1 MQKHEKCDSCKIQTR
16 AYRQIFNAALNKM
29 HFTTEDNSE
38 LWALNCYT
46 QSRNIMLVELP
57 TAVLFG
63 VFYSPS
69 KSKLIKSFGCSTSI
83 TPVEHKTLKF
93 ATPVLD
99 LCVRCCSTKMTDHEK
114 QKYTSQSANIYRNV
128 HAQKKKSSL
137 FNFFLKAPVSLLYA
151 L

>member
-1 MQKHEKCDSCKIQTR
+1 
-16 AYRQIFNAALNKM
+16 
-29 HFTTEDNSE
+29 
-38 LWALNCYT
+38 
-46 QSRNIMLVELP
+46 MLVEVG
-57 TAVLFG
+57 TADCCA

-128 HAQKKKSSL
+128 HAEEEK
-137 FNFFLKAPVSLLYA
+137 FPF
-151 L
+151 